1 MDVLISNCIRYL
13 ISFRLPFESFFFL
26 AKLNFFPNACQPWK
40 FTPDTFKSVFNW
52 YQPYSEIRSSI
63 WIILRPM
70 YEKLFRLLAQQQTL
84 KGIMTYH
91 FYVKWSSLVLLLAI
105 DLHFNR
111 ILNLSG
117 YASARESGAWKQ
129 SFACVLFFTKNCV
142 FH

>member
-1 MDVLISNCIRYL
+1 
-13 ISFRLPFESFFFL
+13 
-26 AKLNFFPNACQPWK
+26 
-40 FTPDTFKSVFNW
+40 
-52 YQPYSEIRSSI
+52 
-63 WIILRPM
+63 M

-117 YASARESGAWKQ
+117 YASARESGA
-129 SFACVLFFTKNCV
+129 
-142 FH
+142 